1 MPLTNSTNF
10 TPDPHRVPDAVAHA
24 LGALQDTLDMAI
36 AQMDSMSAALH
47 DVIALFQ
54 AGALSGAQGD
64 HWLAQVRDKVLPFV
78 ADTQAVLRDVADDL
92 APEGAD
98 TSANPSP

>member
-1 MPLTNSTNF
+1 MPPTNSTNF
-10 TPDPHRVPDAVAHA
+10 SPDPHHDLDAVTHA
-24 LGALQDTLDMAI
+24 LGALQETLDVAMT
-36 AQMDSMSAALH
+36 QMDSMSAALQ
-47 DVIALFQ
+47 DVIALFK

-78 ADTQAVLRDVADDL
+78 ADTQAVLCDVADDL

-98 TSANPSP
+98 TSADPSP